1 MNHQS
6 RWYKTGWTDE
16 RKTKQREAIHRWK
29 PWTKSTG
36 PKTERGKAESAS
48 NGAYAFLKKRT
59 TRELLRWAKKF

>member
-6 RWYKTGWTDE
+6 RRFKTGWTDE
-16 RKTKQREAIHRWK
+16 RKARQREAIHRWK

-48 NGAYAFLKKRT
+48 NGAFAFLKKM
-59 TRELLRWAKKF
+59 TRRQLLRLAMKF